1 MSAEFCALEPQ
12 MLETIDA
19 KKPYYDSHGK
29 VVIVGFV
36 KKYVVFRRPGAAVQ
50 VTTLNDFSTKFSET
64 QNVAEVEESKDRKT
78 WMHAGDYLGGG
89 Y

>member
-1 MSAEFCALEPQ
+1 

-29 VVIVGFV
+29 VVIVGCV

>member
-1 MSAEFCALEPQ
+1 

-19 KKPYYDSHGK
+19 KKPYYDNHGK

-64 QNVAEVEESKDRKT
+64 KNVAEVEESKDRKT

>member
-1 MSAEFCALEPQ
+1 

-36 KKYVVFRRPGAAVQ
+36 KTYVVFRRPGAAVQ
-50 VTTLNDFSTKFSET
+50 VATRNDFATRFSET
-64 QNVAEVEESKDRKT
+64 QQNA
-78 WMHAGDYLGGG
+78 
-89 Y
+89 